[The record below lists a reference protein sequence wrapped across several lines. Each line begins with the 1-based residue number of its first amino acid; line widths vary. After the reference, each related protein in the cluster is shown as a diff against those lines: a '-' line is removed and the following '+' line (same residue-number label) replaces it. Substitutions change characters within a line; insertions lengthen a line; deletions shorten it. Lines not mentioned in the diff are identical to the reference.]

1 MGYSKGQKTL
11 RSYDQC
17 APPPKKTKAEPL
29 EPINE
34 IENDNLNV
42 VQILKSHD
50 EVVALEKPKIDR
62 DYFCVPCQIQT
73 QNMSQH
79 KRSKKHAGN
88 VLALQTK
95 FKVQDESITNK
106 DYEALVAEKG
116 WLSDSVSLVI
126 QFKIIFILFY
136 YLRL

>member
-1 MGYSKGQKTL
+1 MDTNELAIYIRIYFILFFINFQIQNYVFLLK
-11 RSYDQC
+11 DV
-17 APPPKKTKAEPL
+17 TKLHEPGA
-29 EPINE
+29 
-34 IENDNLNV
+34 V
-42 VQILKSHD
+42 VSETVSSEHD
-50 EVVALEKPKIDR
+50 T
-62 DYFCVPCQIQT
+62 VPCQIQT

>member
-1 MGYSKGQKTL
+1 MSETV
-11 RSYDQC
+11 SS
-17 APPPKKTKAEPL
+17 E
-29 EPINE
+29 
-34 IENDNLNV
+34 
-42 VQILKSHD
+42 HD
-50 EVVALEKPKIDR
+50 T
-62 DYFCVPCQIQT
+62 VPCQIQT

-116 WLSDSVSLVI
+116 WLSDSVSLLTNSSPMFPTATATDWAI
-126 QFKIIFILFY
+126 HLSPAEPYAAPISPATA
-136 YLRL
+136 